1 MSEKQEP
8 SQSLVKSPSL
18 PAELLQPGQQKSEQ
32 SLEPAAEDPLAWL
45 DQAERYA
52 YDYFNNKMR
61 AGSSDTFPIAVGI
74 AEQMMQLY
82 LQGRTLTEIRRL
94 NPTFQLGQIVHAAVE
109 GRWNLQREAYIALTV
124 ARAKSRAVVAAA
136 EGIELAADMM
146 ASMKKLHG
154 DNAARF
160 LQTGNPKDLGSATAL
175 TTIKQLRE
183 VAEVLMKLT
192 GQEQKKQVGGVVEV
206 KHSGSVSS
214 IPMQPMNV
222 EPSDAAKILAGW
234 AAAEKKRQSEERD

>member
-8 SQSLVKSPSL
+8 SLVKSPSL

-61 AGSSDTFPIAVGI
+61 AGASDTFPIAIGI
-74 AEQMMQLY
+74 AEQLMQLY
-82 LQGRTLTEIRRL
+82 LQGRTLTEIRQL
-94 NPTFQLGQIVHAAVE
+94 NKNFQLGQIVHAAVE
-109 GRWNLQREAYIALTV
+109 GRWNLQREAFIALTV

-154 DNAARF
+154 DNAAHF

-192 GQEQKKQVGGVVEV
+192 GQEQKKQFGGVVEV

-214 IPMQPMNV
+214 IPTQPMNV

-234 AAAEKKRQSEERD
+234 AATEKKRQSEERD